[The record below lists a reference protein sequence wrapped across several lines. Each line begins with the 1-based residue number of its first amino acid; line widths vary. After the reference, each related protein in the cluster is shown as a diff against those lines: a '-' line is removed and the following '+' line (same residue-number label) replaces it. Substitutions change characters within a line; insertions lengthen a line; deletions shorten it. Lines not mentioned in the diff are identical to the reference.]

1 MLTIQNIK
9 SIKQKPFTAS
19 DGSEWLYYG
28 VSVYRDRYNFTLI
41 PMEAGRWDSQ
51 KSVLINLYRQ
61 RSLDGNGLYEIE
73 NKKLGL
79 GTAFV
84 LLSDLKH
91 WSTLMQAI
99 VTNKLI

>member
-9 SIKQKPFTAS
+9 SIKQKPFTTS

-28 VSVYRDRYNFTLI
+28 VSVYQDRYNFTLI

-51 KSVLINLYRQ
+51 KSVLINLYRN
-61 RSLDGNGLYEIE
+61 RSQNGMGLYEIE
-73 NKKLGL
+73 NKKLGVS
-79 GTAFV
+79 AFI
-84 LLSDLKH
+84 LLDDLKH